1 MTDSKIRGF
10 FGAVVMWLLFTIF
23 LLVGLGAM
31 FTSFLAGLIMLV
43 AASIFV
49 PRLNRII
56 EEKTGVLITPG
67 MRAVVT
73 IVCLGVFTYTSSRAM
88 DIDRAEHAAQEASS
102 NQQKA
107 EQANKEKREYVSAN
121 NGAILAEMNT
131 LIAKQD
137 YEAASALGSKYSNAG
152 SFEIDQAFSK
162 VSAQKAEMESKHKK
176 AFLLDSLGKI
186 KQDDYKAL
194 ASTYSQLAAIDP
206 SFQQNA
212 DKFAKLDEKR
222 AEETNVREQAA
233 ADRARR
239 QSMGLAW
246 NYVDG
251 EDDMSGK
258 PVHRAYVSSINTVD
272 FKFPYGGTQRATLT
286 IRKHPR
292 WGTSVY
298 VAIEKGQFVCGYDD
312 CSVRV
317 RFSKGNAQRMSASE
331 PDDHS
336 STTLFVS
343 NASSFINQARKSEK
357 VYIEANVYQEG
368 SRVFEF
374 DTSGLEWK

>member
-1 MTDSKIRGF
+1 MTDSKVRGL
-10 FGAVVMWLLFTIF
+10 FGAVVMWLLFTV
-23 LLVGLGAM
+23 LLIVGLGAM
-31 FTSFLAGLIMLV
+31 ATSFLSGLIML
-43 AASIFV
+43 AAAGIFV

-56 EEKTGVLITPG
+56 HEKTGITVTPG

-73 IVCLGVFTYTSSRAM
+73 IVCFGMFIYTSNRAM
-88 DIDRAEHAAQEASS
+88 DADRAEHAAQEALA

-107 EQANKEKREYVSAN
+107 EQAQKERREYVSAN

-162 VSAQKAEMESKHKK
+162 VSAQKAEMESKQKK

-194 ASTYSQLAAIDP
+194 ASTYSELAAIDP

-222 AEETNVREQAA
+222 AEEEKLREQAA
-233 ADRARR
+233 AERARR
-239 QSMGLAW
+239 QNMGLAW
-246 NYVDG
+246 NYTDSEDG
-251 EDDMSGK
+251 ISGK
-258 PVHRAYVSSINTVD
+258 SVRRAFVSSINTVD

-298 VAIEKGQFVCGYDD
+298 VAIEKGQFICGYDD
-312 CSVRV
+312 CDVRV

-336 STTLFVS
+336 SNLLFIS
-343 NASSFINQARKSEK
+343 NASSFISQARKSDK
-357 VYIEANVYQEG
+357 VYIEANFYQEG